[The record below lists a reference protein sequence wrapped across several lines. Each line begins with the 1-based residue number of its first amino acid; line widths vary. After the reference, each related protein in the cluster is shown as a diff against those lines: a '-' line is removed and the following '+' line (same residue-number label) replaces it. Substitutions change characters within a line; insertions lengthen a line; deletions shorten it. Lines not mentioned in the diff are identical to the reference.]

1 MNNSEIKINCLDGR
15 MNFCIDIH
23 GKIFGYKKQ
32 QFIYLVQ
39 FVKCDKLLTKPCK
52 IHVGLSP
59 ESG

>member
-1 MNNSEIKINCLDGR
+1 

-52 IHVGLSP
+52 FHVGLSP